1 MTIGGCCDEQF
12 KYKSLS
18 GEKVEHSNKG
28 VLITATE
35 EITVFG
41 VNKDPTSTDGFV
53 SFPTD
58 SPIQVQSFLLYL
70 S

>member
-1 MTIGGCCDEQF
+1 MTI
-12 KYKSLS
+12 
-18 GEKVEHSNKG
+18 
-28 VLITATE
+28 
-35 EITVFG
+35 FG

-58 SPIQVQSFLLYL
+58 SLGTEYILVTWSSEGEFMIIGVTNGKQDGQRL